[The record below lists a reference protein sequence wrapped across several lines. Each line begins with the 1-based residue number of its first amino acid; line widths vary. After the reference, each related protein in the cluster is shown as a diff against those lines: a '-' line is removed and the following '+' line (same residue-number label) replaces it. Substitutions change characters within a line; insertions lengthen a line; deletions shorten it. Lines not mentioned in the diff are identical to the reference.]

1 LGRRGRGEGLI
12 HRRTDGRWE
21 ARVDLGWHD
30 GKRVRRSMY
39 GVTRQD
45 VARRLAATLREQQLG
60 LLQMGPSQRLDAY
73 LDQWLKTAKPGL
85 APKSYIAYEMY
96 LRRHI
101 IPELGNL
108 RLDKLNPEHVEALLT
123 RKLEEGLAPQSVVHI
138 RGVLRRA
145 LGRAVRFGLLGP
157 NVAALTDPPRMQ
169 RREMA
174 AMTPEQA
181 RAFLDAIGGDRLE
194 ALYLLALTTGMRQ
207 GELLGL
213 RWPDVDLDGG
223 ELRVVHALQRLEGAL
238 RLVNPKTAKSRRSVT
253 LPAITVEALR
263 RHHSQ
268 QAEVRLSAGV
278 DWKDAGFV
286 FCTSSGRPLEPRNVT
301 RSFQRFL
308 KRSGLMRMR
317 FHDLRHSFATL
328 LLIQGLSPRVVMEML
343 GHSQITL
350 TMNTYSH
357 VIPALQREAASKLD
371 ALLRGSG

>member
-1 LGRRGRGEGLI
+1 
-12 HRRTDGRWE
+12 
-21 ARVDLGWHD
+21 
-30 GKRVRRSMY
+30 MY
-39 GVTRQD
+39 GATRQD
-45 VARRLAATLREQQLG
+45 VARRLAAALREQQLG
-60 LLQMGPSQRLDAY
+60 LLQTAPSQRLDVY
-73 LDQWLKTAKPGL
+73 LAQWLETAKPGL

-96 LRRHI
+96 LRRHV

-108 RLDKLNPEHVEALLT
+108 RLDKLNPEHVQALLT
-123 RKLEEGLAPQSVVHI
+123 RKIEEGLAPQSVVHI

-145 LGRAVRFGLLGP
+145 LGRAVRFGLIGR

-174 AMTPEQA
+174 SMTPEEA
-181 RAFLDAIGGDRLE
+181 RAFLDAIRGDRLE

-223 ELRVVHALQRLEGAL
+223 ELRVVHALQRLEGTL
-238 RLVNPKTAKSRRSVT
+238 QLVQPKTAKSRRSVT
-253 LPAITVEALR
+253 LPAMTVEALR
-263 RHHSQ
+263 HHHGQ
-268 QAEVRLSAGV
+268 QAEVRLSAGA

-286 FCTSSGRPLEPRNVT
+286 FCTSIGGPLEPRNVT

-308 KRSGLMRMR
+308 KRAGLPRMR
-317 FHDLRHSFATL
+317 FHDLRHCFATL

-343 GHSQITL
+343 GHSQMNL

-357 VIPALQREAASKLD
+357 VIPSLQREAAARLE
-371 ALLRGSG
+371 ALLKGNG